1 MLKKIYF
8 FLVLVFSLA
17 FISACSPN
25 DEPSPVPTVATD
37 LPESPTE
44 PLVESIFGPGTFSLT
59 LPDGWDVAGPD
70 PITSDPD
77 RPYESFSLG
86 VDPTSSGGPGM
97 SHVFIANADEWTPEE
112 LAQGQCSTCPEPVFE
127 SVTIDGK
134 SGVRAEIGGGGVP
147 IVITWYY
154 VEHNGKLFAFAIHDP
169 ETLEPLREVIDS
181 IRFE

>member
-1 MLKKIYF
+1 MRKTTSRGTLLFCI
-8 FLVLVFSLA
+8 LILA
-17 FISACSPN
+17 ACGST
-25 DEPSPVPTVATD
+25 EEASPSPPSATD
-37 LPESPTE
+37 IPSSPTE
-44 PLVESIFGPGTFSLT
+44 PIAESVFGPGTFTLA

-86 VDPTSSGGPGM
+86 EDPNSSGGPGM
-97 SHVFIANADEWTPEE
+97 SHVFIASAQEWTPEE
-112 LAQGQCSTCPEPVFE
+112 LALAQCSTCPEPVFE
-127 SVTIDGK
+127 DVTIDGLP
-134 SGVRAEIGGGGVP
+134 GVRTELGGGGVP
-147 IVITWYY
+147 IVITWFY